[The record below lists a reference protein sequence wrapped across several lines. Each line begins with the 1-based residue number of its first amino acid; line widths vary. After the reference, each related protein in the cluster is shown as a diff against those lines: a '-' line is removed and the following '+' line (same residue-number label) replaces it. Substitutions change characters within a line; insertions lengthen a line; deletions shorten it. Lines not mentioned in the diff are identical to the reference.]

1 MALTIKQENF
11 CLAYIETNNASEAYR
26 RSFNAENMKPV
37 TITKRASEFIN
48 RGDIAGRIQELRK
61 PAIDAVQFTL
71 EEHLNALKKL
81 RDDAAMANQFSAA
94 ITAEVN
100 RGKASG
106 FYIEKSKLGGDQDD
120 PLKALI
126 MRIQGSSLPV
136 VRCAD
141 LPTDDDDIH

>member
-1 MALTIKQENF
+1 MSLTIKQENF

-48 RGDIAGRIQELRK
+48 RRDIAGRIQELRK
-61 PAIDAVQFTL
+61 PAIDAAQFTL

-106 FYIEKSKLGGDQDD
+106 FYIDKTKFGGDQDD
-120 PLKALI
+120 PLMSLI

-141 LPTDDDDIH
+141 LPSDDDED